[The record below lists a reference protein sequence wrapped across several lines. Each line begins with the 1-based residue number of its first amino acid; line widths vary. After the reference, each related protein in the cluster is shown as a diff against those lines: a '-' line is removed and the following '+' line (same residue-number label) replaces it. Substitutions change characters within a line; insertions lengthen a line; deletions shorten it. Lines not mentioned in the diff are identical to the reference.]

1 MQQIQTK
8 KLDQKVKTILS
19 EKSLVLVGLMGA
31 GKSAIGRRIASR
43 LQMKFLD
50 ADTEIETAAGQ
61 SISNIFAEHGEAYFR
76 DREEKIIERLLVDG
90 PLILATGGGAFMSSV
105 TRNNIKTHGV
115 SVWLRAEL
123 DVLMERVG
131 RRDHRPLLQT
141 SNPTEVMQ
149 KLIDERYPI
158 YSQSDITVE
167 SRDVAHEVIVQEILK
182 AIANQSQ
189 H

>member
-1 MQQIQTK
+1 MQQIPLK
-8 KLDQKVKTILS
+8 KLDQKVKNVLS
-19 EKSLVLVGLMGA
+19 TKSLILVGLMGA
-31 GKSAIGRRIASR
+31 GKSAIGRRVASR

-50 ADTEIETAAGQ
+50 ADTEIELAAGQ
-61 SISNIFAEHGEAYFR
+61 SISDIFAEHGEAYFR
-76 DREEKIIERLLVDG
+76 DREEKIIERLLMDG
-90 PLILATGGGAFMSSV
+90 PLILATGGGAFMSEV
-105 TRNNIKTHGV
+105 TRQNIKTHGI

-131 RRDHRPLLQT
+131 RRDHRPLLR
-141 SNPTEVMQ
+141 TEDPRAVMQ

-182 AIANQSQ
+182 AIATQSQ
-189 H
+189 

>member
-1 MQQIQTK
+1 MQQIPLK
-8 KLDQKVKTILS
+8 KLDQKVKNVLS
-19 EKSLVLVGLMGA
+19 TKSLILVGLMGA
-31 GKSAIGRRIASR
+31 GKSAIGRRVASR

-50 ADTEIETAAGQ
+50 ADTEIELAAGQ
-61 SISNIFAEHGEAYFR
+61 SISDIFAEHGEAYFR

-90 PLILATGGGAFMSSV
+90 PLILATGGGAFMSEV
-105 TRNNIKTHGV
+105 TRKNIKAHGI

-131 RRDHRPLLQT
+131 RRDHRPLLR
-141 SNPTEVMQ
+141 TEDPRAVMQ

-182 AIANQSQ
+182 AIATQSQ
-189 H
+189 